1 MEINKIE
8 FQGDV
13 DLYVVGDVHYG
24 DNQCDKAMF
33 HKIINGIE
41 KIKDRNIAVVI
52 TGDLL
57 NVGLAD
63 SVTGAYGSMTLGAE
77 LDAMCDAL
85 MPIRDKII
93 GFVSSNHHSRVEK
106 KTGMSI
112 DREVAVRLNV
122 PYLGH
127 MGLINVSCG
136 NQSFKNNYYVAM
148 HHGAGGGRTQ
158 GAKAN
163 ELMRLEDVMPGC
175 DLYLQGH
182 THTFQHFLSQTYYV
196 DRKRSKV
203 TELSSHFVTTGH
215 FLNYENS
222 YAAEQKLRPAK
233 KGVAVVTL
241 KAPHGNKMEKEIV
254 VRLVQE

>member
-1 MEINKIE
+1 MEIKKVE
-8 FQGDV
+8 FPSSV
-13 DLYVVGDVHYG
+13 DLYLLGDVHFG
-24 DNQCDKAMF
+24 DNQCDREMF
-33 HKIINGIE
+33 KKIVKTIENGDP
-41 KIKDRNIAVVI
+41 KTTAVII

-77 LDAMCDAL
+77 LDAMCEIL
-85 MPIRDKII
+85 TPIKDKII

-112 DREVAVRLNV
+112 DKEVAVRLGVN
-122 PYLGH
+122 YLGH
-127 MGLINVSCG
+127 MGLVSITTG
-136 NQSFKNNYYVAM
+136 SGPFKNNYFVAT
-148 HHGAGGGRTQ
+148 HHGAGGGKTM

-163 ELMRLEDVMPGC
+163 ELMRLEDIIPGC
-175 DLYLQGH
+175 DLYCQGH

-196 DRKRSKV
+196 DRKRTKV

-215 FLNYENS
+215 FLNYEHS
-222 YAAEQKLRPAK
+222 YAAEAKMRPAK
-233 KGVAVVTL
+233 KGVAVATL
-241 KAPHGNKMEKEIV
+241 MAPVGNRIEKEIV